1 MRPFA
6 GAFDVWDGV
15 QSPLGRRLPP
25 LLPLAL
31 AVAAMPL
38 IALAPHPAL
47 IAKVLMKAMVKK

>member
-1 MRPFA
+1 
-6 GAFDVWDGV
+6 
-15 QSPLGRRLPP
+15 
-25 LLPLAL
+25 LPLAL